1 MFEIYA
7 VAAVAL
13 VAVGVIAGI
22 LVIFAVGVRS
32 EDRAGSLRRPS
43 PGRVAGGVRA
53 ATNAYVSPS
62 LAENAGQRRPELAL
76 VGSARPGRPSVRTW

>member
-22 LVIFAVGVRS
+22 LVIFAVGIRS
-32 EDRAGSLRRPS
+32 EDRAGS
-43 PGRVAGGVRA
+43 
-53 ATNAYVSPS
+53 
-62 LAENAGQRRPELAL
+62 QRRPELAL
-76 VGSARPGRPSVRTW
+76 VGPARPGRPSVRTW